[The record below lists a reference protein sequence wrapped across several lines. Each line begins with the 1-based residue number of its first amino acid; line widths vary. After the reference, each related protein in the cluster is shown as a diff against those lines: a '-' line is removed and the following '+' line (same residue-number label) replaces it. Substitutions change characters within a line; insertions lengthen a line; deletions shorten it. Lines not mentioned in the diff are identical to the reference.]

1 LFTRERERERETD
14 RQTERDRER
23 GNANLPPD
31 SVVVVV
37 GVTKGPHR
45 LHYLAVALFRQT
57 GIVQAI
63 SEQCHLLLMSLCDGQ
78 TIIYTVYPP
87 IMQTHV

>member
-1 LFTRERERERETD
+1 LFTRDSERERERET
-14 RQTERDRER
+14 RER

-31 SVVVVV
+31 SVVVVD
-37 GVTKGPHR
+37 VTKGPHR

-87 IMQTHV
+87 IIQTHV